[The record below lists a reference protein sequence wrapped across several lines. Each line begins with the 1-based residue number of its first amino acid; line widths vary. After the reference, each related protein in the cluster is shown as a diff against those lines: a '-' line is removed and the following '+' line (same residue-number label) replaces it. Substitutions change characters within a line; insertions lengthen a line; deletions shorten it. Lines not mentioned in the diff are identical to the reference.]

1 MESHQLINSDSGS
14 DEYYT
19 PIEIIEATR
28 RVLEVIN
35 LDPASCE
42 FANRIVK
49 AERYFTIEDDGLSK
63 SWGNKSH
70 IWLNM
75 PFGKK
80 TNKPWINKL
89 INEYK
94 IGNVKEACCITFA
107 ATSESWFQ
115 PLLQQPQ
122 CFLSKR
128 TKYYSKDGTVFKS
141 PPKGSVVTYFG
152 PNVTKFAKEFRDLG
166 TIKVVFK

>member
-1 MESHQLINSDSGS
+1 MESHQLINTDSGS

-19 PIEIIEATR
+19 PIEIINAVR
-28 RVLEVIN
+28 AVLGVIN

-49 AERYFTIEDDGLSK
+49 AEKYFTIEDDGLSK
-63 SWGNKSH
+63 EWKYNTVYQNH
-70 IWLNM
+70 

-80 TNKPWINKL
+80 TNKLWINKL
-89 INEYK
+89 VSEYK

-107 ATSESWFQ
+107 STSESWFQ

-122 CFLSKR
+122 CFLAKR

-152 PNVTKFAKEFRDLG
+152 ANVTKFAQEFRNLG
-166 TIKVVFK
+166 TIKVVFE